1 MNIKNLK
8 NKVNKKARNNIKNNK
23 NGITLIA
30 LVVTIIVLI
39 ILAGISISLVLGN
52 NGIITKARDARENF
66 MKAADEEGTKLNE
79 LYAEMNEKISGTSN
93 PGGSG
98 GGAGENTIIA
108 GETATGTNKTYNDG
122 TNNENNTAII
132 PKGFTVSEISTEQTI
147 STGLVIYDLEGNTV
161 SDWNADTNS
170 NNIPDVQ
177 ENYNQYV
184 WVPVIGSL
192 ERYDGYSNGSK
203 QSMLSYCS
211 ERLNYS
217 STTAAS
223 WEIAEHTAM
232 KNSVESN
239 HGFYIARYEAS
250 KNTSTNKAE
259 SKKGKAVW
267 NNIAW
272 GTSMTEIGTGAVY
285 NAEQVY
291 NNNSNYNVTSTL
303 IYGSEWDAV
312 LAWIDPK
319 YKTGTCESTSFIV
332 NSTGSGNYSDTRAEK
347 GSPGSTGIFD
357 VKNIYDMAGNV
368 YEWTMEAYDTY
379 DRVFRGG
386 CYISTGSAIPV
397 SRRGDSGPTISDGRV
412 GFRVALYL

>member
-1 MNIKNLK
+1 MKK
-8 NKVNKKARNNIKNNK
+8 KENKKIARNNIKNKK
-23 NGITLIA
+23 NGITLVA

-39 ILAGISISLVLGN
+39 ILAGVSINLVLGN
-52 NGIITKARDARENF
+52 NGIITKARDARSNF
-66 MKAADEEGTKLNE
+66 IRSANEEQTGLDN
-79 LYAEMNEKISGTSN
+79 LYAEMNEKIDGTSN
-93 PGGSG
+93 PGGQGTG
-98 GGAGENTIIA
+98 GGNTITA
-108 GETATGTNKTYNDG
+108 GQTATGGNKNYSDG
-122 TNNENNTAII
+122 TDTAII
-132 PKGFTVSEISTEQTI
+132 PKGFTVSGISTEQTI
-147 STGLVIYDLEGNTV
+147 ENGLVIYDLEGNTV

-184 WVPVIGSL
+184 WVPVSGSL
-192 ERYDGYSNGSK
+192 ARYEGYYDGSLD
-203 QSMLSYCS
+203 SMISSCS
-211 ERLNYS
+211 EYLNYS

-232 KNSVESN
+232 KNSVERN

-259 SKKGKAVW
+259 SKKGKNVW
-267 NNIAW
+267 NSIKW
-272 GTSMTEIGTGAVY
+272 GDSMTSVGTTGAVY

-319 YKTGTCESTSFIV
+319 YKTGECESTSFIV

-357 VKNIYDMAGNV
+357 VNNIYDMAGNV
-368 YEWTMEAYDTY
+368 REWTMEAYDTY
-379 DRVFRGG
+379 NRVSRGG
-386 CYISTGSAIPV
+386 YYCLSGSHDPV
-397 SRRGDSGPTISDGRV
+397 SGRSSGDPTSPYSSI